1 MRIFVLLF
9 LGLSLG
15 GVRAGDED
23 DSMLEE
29 EADGTELV
37 AAFLKI
43 DASQVLSYLA
53 SFEGQAAKI
62 IADPSINRWTEKG
75 GKPEGL
81 GEQEVR
87 CLKKYTPSPLPR
99 SPCVAPVRGR

>member
-1 MRIFVLLF
+1 MRLILALVLCC
-9 LGLSLG
+9 LSLG
-15 GVRAGDED
+15 GVRADDEGDE
-23 DSMLEE
+23 MLEE

-43 DASQVLSYLA
+43 DASQVLSYIA
-53 SFEGQAAKI
+53 SFDGQAAKI
-62 IADPSINRWTEKG
+62 VADPAVNRWTEKG

-87 CLKKYTPSPLPR
+87 GLMQK
-99 SPCVAPVRGR
+99 AGIGGGAAG